1 MEKNTVLV
9 SLDEY
14 LELKNFKEEAIKA
27 RNESKFVA
35 VYSTEIIPYGLSFS
49 TRSYVKYY
57 TESDIFSQIE
67 KYNKELS
74 DKNIELLETK
84 NELAFEMAEIKRMN
98 IWNLIKWWYTNT
110 KNE

>member
-1 MEKNTVLV
+1 MGKNTVLV

-14 LELKNFKEEAIKA
+14 LELKNFKEEAIKS
-27 RNESKFVA
+27 RNESKFVT
-35 VYSTEIIPYGLSFS
+35 VCSTEIKPYSYGLYS
-49 TRSYVKYY
+49 RPYVKYY
-57 TESDIFSQIE
+57 TESEFFSQIE

-84 NELAFEMAEIKRMN
+84 NKLAFEMIEIKRMN
-98 IWNLIKWWYTNT
+98 IWNLIKWRFINN